1 MTKEQETTMTKP
13 LPPEPTAS
21 LDDTI
26 KSQRSKSY
34 DPAKPLDP
42 QRYEKFVIQVFRGV
56 QKYQAYQ
63 AAISPGASKIR
74 AGQGASHILRLPKIV
89 QRLQY
94 LLEKEVAAKVERSM
108 DIQEM
113 RAKLET
119 IARFGTANE
128 AVMAI
133 KQLREWDSEDAER
146 AGKVKRMDPA
156 ALCEY
161 LAQFASHPARELE
174 HIPGGLSG
182 LMKRLI
188 ALTGASKES
197 MIEALNEATDVK
209 VDVKAPEEVE
219 DKDDEDFPVDEE
231 TQDDETLVETID
243 APAEGEPSEAMKEK
257 LAPAL
262 EVAKELEA
270 EDEKVEF

>member
-1 MTKEQETTMTKP
+1 MAINVQNP
-13 LPPEPTAS
+13 LPNS
-21 LDDTI
+21 LWEKFAQEI
-26 KSQRSKSY
+26 KGGKSRTESYMAAYGTTDRTLASKSAWRLMQN
-34 DPAKPLDP
+34 DQIKGRVIFLSPLAVKEEVDL
-42 QRYEKFVIQVFRGV
+42 KSVIHTCQTV
-56 QKYQAYQ
+56 
-63 AAISPGASKIR
+63 I
-74 AGQGASHILRLPKIV
+74 
-89 QRLQY
+89 
-94 LLEKEVAAKVERSM
+94 E
-108 DIQEM
+108 
-113 RAKLET
+113 
-119 IARFGTANE
+119 
-128 AVMAI
+128 
-133 KQLREWDSEDAER
+133 DSESTPQKLKAIEVLNKLGVFDNES
-146 AGKVKRMDPA
+146 KTIQRMDPA

-231 TQDDETLVETID
+231 MQDRETLVETID
-243 APAEGEPSEAMKEK
+243 APPEGEPSDAMKEK

-262 EVAKELEA
+262 ELAKELEA